1 MWVRNAVD
9 WRNFL
14 IVVTVD
20 SWAANKYDLN
30 YFARKADKHL
40 KYLGAIKQT
49 RTFPTSLI
57 TYSLK
62 SACSTVFKQKTN
74 ARP

>member
-1 MWVRNAVD
+1 MCGYEMLLTGEFSQNCVR
-9 WRNFL
+9 
-14 IVVTVD
+14 
-20 SWAANKYDLN
+20 AANKYDWN
-30 YFARKADKHL
+30 YFAGKADKHL

-62 SACSTVFKQKTN
+62 SACSTVVKQKTN